1 MELTKAY
8 IDMAKFEQKRGRYDA
23 QEVDAFLDGMAAEAE
38 RLQKELKETKEQL
51 EKYRSMEGALASVMV
66 TAEANAKKVEEEAAK
81 KAEEILS
88 QAEEEAAK
96 VRDSIA
102 EQEASLR
109 EQYQNQKDALIE
121 EVEKLSQFSKEYRSA
136 MREKLEGL
144 LEQLQDSP
152 AQQES
157 GGIDLGDILKNLPET
172 DSELKAMIDELI

>member
-38 RLQKELKETKEQL
+38 RLQKELKEAKEQL

-81 KAEEILS
+81 EEILS

-144 LEQLQDSP
+144 LEQFQDSP